1 MRFLVVAMA
10 GVTMTTPSMA
20 QQKEIAFD
28 YQRSYYW
35 FIGVSG
41 GVQSAVN
48 LKSDNLKTL
57 SPTAAIS
64 LGRMFSSA
72 FGARL
77 NVNGIWSKSAA
88 SNMAGDTD
96 FYKYNYTTTS
106 IDVMPNIVSF
116 FSKKDY
122 NPVNLYFIAGAGWAH
137 AWNDKEKNTVAANGY
152 NLPYIETTSR
162 DAVNARLGLQ
172 LEANLSKHLAL
183 NLEGNYNFQ
192 PGQKWVFDHDYQKVN
207 LMAGLTYKFSHK
219 KVARNEVNDYIDFS
233 DTNVGTDATPA
244 KLKDY
249 EVVIDTIWY
258 DDVEYKDVQK
268 SADID
273 KRIFF
278 NIAQSNIEDTDAQIS
293 AVAEFLK
300 GVQDGQ
306 VTITSYAD
314 RGTGN
319 PTINMR
325 YSKQRAEKTRQALID
340 RGVDPSIIKSVEWKG
355 DTVQPYPDDNDKNRV
370 SIITGRGVSKQQEKY
385 TVKRFKLQEKKVRV
399 Q

>member
-1 MRFLVVAMA
+1 MPA
-10 GVTMTTPSMA
+10 SA
-20 QQKEIAFD
+20 QDKATAP
-28 YQRSYYW
+28 YN
-35 FIGVSG
+35 FIGLQG
-41 GVQSAVN
+41 GVQSSVN

-88 SNMAGDTD
+88 SNMAGNTD

-106 IDVMPNIVSF
+106 IDVMPNIVYLF
-116 FSKKDY
+116 NKKDY

-152 NLPYIETTSR
+152 VLPYIETTSR

-172 LEANLSKHLAL
+172 LEANLSKHFAL

-192 PGQKWVFDHDYQKVN
+192 PGQKWVFDNDYQKVN
-207 LMAGLTYKFSHK
+207 LMAGVNYKFGYK
-219 KVARNEVNDYIDFS
+219 KPVIEEV
-233 DTNVGTDATPA
+233 P
-244 KLKDY
+244 
-249 EVVIDTIWY
+249 EVWETRVDTIWY
-258 DDVEYKDVQK
+258 DDVQYKDVVK
-268 SADID
+268 DGNID

-278 NIAQSNIEDTDAQIS
+278 EIRESDVASTDAQIS

-319 PTINMR
+319 PTINME

-370 SIITGRGVSKQQEKY
+370 SIITGRGVYKQQEKY
-385 TVKRFKLQEKKVRV
+385 TVKRFKLQEKQVRV